1 MIEPFEDRFAMVHS
15 ASKVLAGILS
25 IFAISSSAFSQCS
38 VDVVI
43 VSGRVERATRK
54 GIVRVQLVFPKQ
66 KQKLGESGEVTVEGG
81 FFRLQIPFLTQS
93 PAPALFGSVLE
104 KCERKPKTVFVTLRE
119 ADKEDDRVSLDLAK
133 DFRMVDTS
141 AYALRSEILLQGPP
155 DTSPV
160 R

>member
-1 MIEPFEDRFAMVHS
+1 MIASFDDRFAMAYS
-15 ASKVLAGILS
+15 AIKVLAGILS
-25 IFAISSSAFSQCS
+25 IFAIFSGAFSQCS
-38 VDVVI
+38 LEVVI
-43 VSGRVERATRK
+43 VSGRVERAPRE

-93 PAPALFGSVLE
+93 PPPALFGNVLE

-133 DFRMVDTS
+133 DFKMVDAS

-155 DTSPV
+155 SPIQ
-160 R
+160 

>member
-1 MIEPFEDRFAMVHS
+1 MIEPFDDRFAMVHS

-25 IFAISSSAFSQCS
+25 ISAMSSVAFSQCS

-43 VSGRVERATRK
+43 VNGRVERAPRK

-66 KQKLGESGEVTVEGG
+66 KQKMGESGEVTLEGG
-81 FFRLQIPFLTQS
+81 FFRLQIPFHTQS

-133 DFRMVDTS
+133 DFKMVDAS
-141 AYALRSEILLQGPP
+141 AYALRSEILLHGPP
-155 DTSPV
+155 STSPIQ
-160 R
+160 